1 MNVRCMGGRVFAAA
15 AMAGAIFATS
25 ERSAAQAFPELNHP
39 WTYTLLEGS
48 QLTDDCPICD
58 RLPIVA
64 PMRGKFELQFL
75 EANPLFSRYS
85 VKNISFTA
93 GVPPGLHYKVT
104 GHGTFQV
111 GGEVALTQEL
121 ILEVEID
128 HGGTNTLCYLTN
140 NTGAV
145 ERLWPM
151 IKIQLNQTN
160 GTQTQVYQLELAAAP
175 LHEIWFSTK
184 HEFHPGV
191 PASATNYVTGGDL
204 ISSSGRVVKRNHEL
218 TALLGFMPVVPDLGL
233 DAVDIVP
240 KGEIAFSMEQGE
252 YSETLGSQ
260 LHEGDVLSNQGRI
273 LHSYV
278 DLIGAFSPEPP
289 PADQG
294 LDALHTPSSNEIA
307 FSIERD
313 FFSEVLGRTIRRGD
327 LVSSRGVV
335 LKTNEQLIA
344 RFNPADPKKDYG
356 LDALWVWPSGEIWF
370 STEDGFYGQH
380 FEFYAPGDLLSDQ
393 GYVAFRN
400 LELLGGFAPLEDL
413 GDFGL
418 DALFMVTDVDV
429 SSPGARFTN
438 VSQRAATE
446 VVELQWEG
454 EGRVFQVQR
463 ASAVEGPFS
472 PLSEIV
478 PDLFFDDTSPAQPC
492 AFYRL
497 RHW

>member
-1 MNVRCMGGRVFAAA
+1 
-15 AMAGAIFATS
+15 
-25 ERSAAQAFPELNHP
+25 
-39 WTYTLLEGS
+39 
-48 QLTDDCPICD
+48 
-58 RLPIVA
+58 
-64 PMRGKFELQFL
+64 
-75 EANPLFSRYS
+75 
-85 VKNISFTA
+85 
-93 GVPPGLHYKVT
+93 
-104 GHGTFQV
+104 
-111 GGEVALTQEL
+111 
-121 ILEVEID
+121 
-128 HGGTNTLCYLTN
+128 
-140 NTGAV
+140 
-145 ERLWPM
+145 
-151 IKIQLNQTN
+151 
-160 GTQTQVYQLELAAAP
+160 
-175 LHEIWFSTK
+175 
-184 HEFHPGV
+184 
-191 PASATNYVTGGDL
+191 
-204 ISSSGRVVKRNHEL
+204 
-218 TALLGFMPVVPDLGL
+218 
-233 DAVDIVP
+233 
-240 KGEIAFSMEQGE
+240 
-252 YSETLGSQ
+252 
-260 LHEGDVLSNQGRI
+260 
-273 LHSYV
+273 
-278 DLIGAFSPEPP
+278 
-289 PADQG
+289 
-294 LDALHTPSSNEIA
+294 LHTPSSNEIA

-463 ASAVEGPFS
+463 ASAVEGSFS